1 MVDRSLEGV
10 VGTAA
15 ADTPTEGGHVSRWE
29 LRSLVAVAGAL
40 IGLALATLPAA
51 TAAGGLNG
59 TVLVAN
65 SGSNTVTVLS
75 STGKVLVTL
84 PVGAKP
90 WKMAVSPNHKVAYV
104 TESGS
109 GTLALLNLTTDKVAG
124 RITVGKTPTFVL
136 LNRPGSVAYVANA
149 GSNTIS
155 VVKTASKHVV
165 ATIPT
170 DVEPYAL
177 ALSPDGKKLYVANCH
192 YPNDTQSSVQ
202 VIQTSSNKVTAT
214 VTGFNCAE
222 GIAVTSRVAYVTNNN
237 NGAKS
242 IGMIDTATNT
252 LTGNIP
258 VNEGPQCLALNH
270 ARTTLYSTS
279 NDGVFVIN
287 THTNTV
293 ARTIATG
300 PVDCLALSPNGSTL
314 YATSANRNLLLVINA
329 GTGAVIR
336 KITVGT
342 TPVGVTVG

>member
-1 MVDRSLEGV
+1 M
-10 VGTAA
+10 
-15 ADTPTEGGHVSRWE
+15 SRWE
-29 LRSLVAVAGAL
+29 FRSLVAVAGVVV
-40 IGLALATLPAA
+40 GLVLVTLSSA
-51 TAAGGLNG
+51 TAAVAVSG

-65 SGSNTVTVLS
+65 SGSNNVVVLS
-75 STGKVLVTL
+75 STGKVLATV

-90 WKMAVSPNHKVAYV
+90 WKMAVSPNHKLAYV
-104 TESGS
+104 TESGANA
-109 GTLALLNLTTDKVAG
+109 LALLNLATNKVAG

-149 GSNTIS
+149 GSNTVS

-192 YPNDTQSSVQ
+192 YPTDTQSSVQ

-222 GIAVTSRVAYVTNNN
+222 GIAVTSHVAYVTNNN
-237 NGAKS
+237 TGAKS

-252 LTGNIP
+252 LTGSIP

-270 ARTTLYSTS
+270 SRTTLYSTS
-279 NDGVFVIN
+279 NDGIFVVN
-287 THTNTV
+287 THNNTV

-300 PVDCLALSPNGSTL
+300 PVDCLALSTNGSTL
-314 YATSANRNLLLVINA
+314 YATSASRNLLLIINA
-329 GTGAVIR
+329 ATGAVI
-336 KITVGT
+336 KKVTVGT